1 MLPPPTILCPVDF
14 SDSSR
19 MALGLAG
26 AIAHRFAGRL
36 TVLHVN
42 DPLLVAAAATRHL
55 NLAEE
60 AETELREMMAVTLG
74 PTDTWSTA
82 PTIVVTTGK
91 PESQILKVAKD
102 ERADLVVMGTRGL
115 TGYRKAFFG
124 STTERVL
131 RHTELPVLA
140 VPLEM
145 ESGLPAPAPQAF
157 RGPVLAA
164 VDFSEA
170 STRSVRL
177 AVGLAEAF
185 GVQVL
190 LAHIAAELSVPPRW
204 QERGVAAPETD
215 SAGVR
220 RRLEDLAGVRPTA
233 VPIETTV
240 ASGAPAEEIARL
252 ASGRHA
258 GLIVM
263 GLHGAGGLLAPAI
276 GSTAYRV
283 LSLAPVPVLAIP
295 GQRLHSA
302 FFRALEDGNGSNAPG

>member
-1 MLPPPTILCPVDF
+1 MLPSPTILCPVDF
-14 SDSSR
+14 SDCSR

-60 AETELREMMAVTLG
+60 ADTELREMIAATVS
-74 PTDTWSTA
+74 PTDTWRTA
-82 PTIVVTTGK
+82 PTVVVTTGK
-91 PESQILKVAKD
+91 PESQILTVAND
-102 ERADLVVMGTRGL
+102 EQADLVVMGTRGL

-140 VPLEM
+140 VPLGL
-145 ESGLPAPAPQAF
+145 ESGAPATAPLAF
-157 RGPVLAA
+157 RGPVIAA

-170 STRSVRL
+170 STQSVRF
-177 AVGLAEAF
+177 AVGLAKALD
-185 GVQVL
+185 VPVL
-190 LAHIAAELSVPPRW
+190 LAHIAAQPAVPQRW

-215 SAGVR
+215 SARVR
-220 RRLEDLAGVRPTA
+220 RRLEDLVAGRPAA
-233 VPIETTV
+233 VPIEIVV

-252 ASGRHA
+252 ASARKA

-283 LSLAPVPVLAIP
+283 LSLTPVPVLAIP
-295 GQRLHSA
+295 GHQLRSA
-302 FFRALEDGNGSNAPG
+302 FFRALEDANGSNAPG